1 LKAGNRTTVSN
12 LFFENMIFMTAMGS
26 CIKVVK

>member
-1 LKAGNRTTVSN
+1 LEAGNRTNVSKKS
-12 LFFENMIFMTAMGS
+12 FENMINSCTMGS